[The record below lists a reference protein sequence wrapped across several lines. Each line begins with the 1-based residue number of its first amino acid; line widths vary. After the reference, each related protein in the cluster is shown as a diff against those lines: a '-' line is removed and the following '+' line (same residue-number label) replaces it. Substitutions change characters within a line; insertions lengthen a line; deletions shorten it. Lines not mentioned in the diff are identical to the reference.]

1 MTLLLW
7 FCRHRLLG
15 YFALT
20 CGISWG
26 GIVVVLGTTKF
37 DLTVLRPLDTGL
49 IFVCMLL
56 GPSIAGLTMTALME
70 GRAGLNELGSSHC

>member
-1 MTLLLW
+1 MTLFPW
-7 FCRHRLLG
+7 SCRHPLVG

-20 CGISWG
+20 YGISWG
-26 GIVVVLGTTKF
+26 GIVVVLGATNF

-56 GPSIAGLTMTALME
+56 GPSIAGLTTMPPQLMP
-70 GRAGLNELGSSHC
+70 